1 MSQQKRRQY
10 SAEYKQEAVRMS
22 HEPGRTVASVARDLG
37 INENNLW
44 RWREQ
49 IPGTEPAQIAEQ
61 EAIRALQEENRQL
74 RRALARAEEERE
86 ILKKTVVIFGP
97 QK

>member
-1 MSQQKRRQY
+1 MAQKQRRQY
-10 SAEYKQEAVRMS
+10 SAEYKQEAVRLS
-22 HEPGRTVASVARDLG
+22 REPGRTVASVARDLG